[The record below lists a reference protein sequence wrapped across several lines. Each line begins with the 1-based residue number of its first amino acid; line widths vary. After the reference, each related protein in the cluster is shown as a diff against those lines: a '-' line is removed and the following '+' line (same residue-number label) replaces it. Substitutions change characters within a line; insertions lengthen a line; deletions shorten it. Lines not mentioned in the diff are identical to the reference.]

1 MSRIG
6 RKPIPVP
13 NGVEVQ
19 VNDGR
24 VLVQGPLGKLQWGLS
39 PGIQARVENGS
50 VILTRAGETNKLKA
64 LHGLTRAEI
73 ANHIVGV
80 KQGYQKNLEIMGVG
94 YRAQAQG
101 GGLTFTV
108 GYAHPV
114 SLDLPK
120 GVEVTVDKQ
129 TLITLKGIDK
139 RVVSQAA
146 AQIRNLKIPD
156 VYKQKGIKYIGE
168 VLRKKAGKAGK
179 K

>member
-6 RKPIPVP
+6 KKPIPVP
-13 NGVEVQ
+13 KGVEVQ
-19 VNDGR
+19 VNGNQIS
-24 VLVQGPLGKLQWGLS
+24 VKGPLGTLQWGLS
-39 PGIQARVENGS
+39 PGIEAKLENGA
-50 VILTRAGETNKLKA
+50 VILTRSNDSNKVKA
-64 LHGLTRAEI
+64 LHGLSRAEI

-101 GGLTFTV
+101 NSLTFTV

-114 SLDLPK
+114 SLSLPK
-120 GVEVTVDKQ
+120 GVEVSVDKQ
-129 TLITLKGIDK
+129 TLISLKGIDK
-139 RVVSQAA
+139 RVVSQSA
-146 AQIRNLKIPD
+146 AQIRTLKVPD

>member
-6 RKPIPVP
+6 KKPIPIP
-13 NGVEVQ
+13 KGIEVQ
-19 VNDGR
+19 IHDGQ
-24 VLVQGPLGKLQWGLS
+24 VSVKGPLGQLRWELAT
-39 PGIQARVENGS
+39 GIQARVENEA
-50 VILTRAGETNKLKA
+50 VVLTRSGETKKLKA

-73 ANHIVGV
+73 ANNILGV
-80 KQGYQKNLEIMGVG
+80 KQGYQKSLEIMGVG

-101 GGLTFTV
+101 RGLTFTV

-114 SLDLPK
+114 SLDLPQ
-120 GVEVTVDKQ
+120 GVEVAVEKQ
-129 TLITLKGIDK
+129 TAISLKGIDK

-146 AQIRNLKIPD
+146 AQIRSLKIPD
-156 VYKQKGIKYIGE
+156 VYKQKGIKYSGE

>member
-6 RKPIPVP
+6 KKPIPIP

-19 VNDGR
+19 IHDGQ
-24 VLVQGPLGKLQWGLS
+24 VSVKGPLGQLRWGLAT
-39 PGIQARVENGS
+39 GIQAQVENEA
-50 VILTRAGETNKLKA
+50 VVLTRSGETNKLKA

-73 ANHIVGV
+73 ANNIIGV
-80 KQGYQKNLEIMGVG
+80 KQGYQKSLEIMGVG

-120 GVEVTVDKQ
+120 GVEVAVDKQ
-129 TLITLKGIDK
+129 TVISLKGIDK

-146 AQIRNLKIPD
+146 AKIRSLKIPD
-156 VYKQKGIKYIGE
+156 VYKQKGIKYSGE

>member
-6 RKPIPVP
+6 KKPITVP
-13 NGVEVQ
+13 KGVEVQ
-19 VNDGR
+19 VNGNQ
-24 VLVQGPLGKLQWGLS
+24 VSVKGPLGNLQWGLS
-39 PGIQARVENGS
+39 PGIQAKVDNGIVTLIRS
-50 VILTRAGETNKLKA
+50 GETNKLKA
-64 LHGLTRAEI
+64 LHGLSRAEI

-101 GGLTFTV
+101 NSLTFTV

-114 SLDLPK
+114 SLALPK

-129 TLITLKGIDK
+129 TLISLKGIDK
-139 RVVSQAA
+139 RIVSQSAA
-146 AQIRNLKIPD
+146 KIRTLKVPD
-156 VYKQKGIKYIGE
+156 VYKQKGVKYIGE
-168 VLRKKAGKAGK
+168 ILRKKAGKAGK